1 MERRTIG
8 GFIAVLRKANGMTQR
23 ELAEKLN
30 VSDKAVSR
38 WERDECAPD
47 LTLIPVLAEIFGVTS
62 DELLRGEKTTAK
74 QTEEAAAAKTQKQLD
89 RLLEANATKLK
100 IRSIIS
106 SGIAA
111 VGLIAAM
118 ICNSAL
124 LRSSLGF
131 FVGCIFYLA
140 AAICE
145 SCFAV
150 AAFSAVKADDF
161 DEEKLLSHKQR
172 LRKIIA
178 AVCAV
183 IVAVFTVT
191 LPLLLGGVYV
201 GIDAGDWLSYA
212 LVFLGILAAAVVF
225 VSWIVR
231 VVLGKKGKIKI
242 SENEI
247 NRNKLKIKVCAITTV
262 ALLLTTLIHSAVYA
276 NIPAYHFAKGTV
288 HKTVEEFKEYIET
301 PVPYSGYYYDI
312 YEEAQTQTIVEE
324 VPDDGY
330 YTDFEKEW
338 QDSLKQNEEVFLS
351 PDGKEVFRYS
361 HMNENVV
368 EIAWGDS
375 ENGMPVTTYTV
386 DQIRQRTDNKNL
398 VIHGGFMLIYIAE
411 ILAGVVVY
419 RKKEIITVCRGQTAN
434 EK

>member
-62 DELLRGEKTTAK
+62 DELLRGEKATAR
-74 QTEEAAAAKTQKQLD
+74 QTEETVAAKTQKQLD

-100 IRSIIS
+100 IRSIIA

-140 AAICE
+140 AAISE
-145 SCFAV
+145 ACFAV
-150 AAFSAVKADDF
+150 TAFSAVKAEDF
-161 DEEKLLSHKQR
+161 DEEKLSKHKQK
-172 LRKIIA
+172 LWKIIT
-178 AVCAV
+178 AVEAV
-183 IVAVFTVT
+183 IVVMFTVT
-191 LPLLLGGVYV
+191 LPLILGGVYV
-201 GIDAGDWLSYA
+201 GIDADDWLGYA
-212 LVFLGILAAAVVF
+212 IVFLLILGIAAVFISWAVRVILA
-225 VSWIVR
+225 
-231 VVLGKKGKIKI
+231 KKGKIKL
-242 SENEI
+242 SENAV
-247 NRNKLKIKVCAITTV
+247 RKDTLKIKVSVITVV
-262 ALLLTTLIHSAVYA
+262 ALLLTALIHSAVYA
-276 NIPAYHFAKGTV
+276 NIPVYHFAKGTV

-301 PVPYSGYYYDI
+301 PVPYSSTYYGFFYEAHEEAATQSI
-312 YEEAQTQTIVEE
+312 NEYEEL
-324 VPDDGY
+324 PDDSI
-330 YTDFEKEW
+330 TDPEQEW
-338 QDSLKQNEEVFLS
+338 QDILKENEEVFYYN
-351 PDGKEVFRYS
+351 GKEVFRYS
-361 HMNENVV
+361 HMNENGV
-368 EIAWGDS
+368 EIAWSDS

-398 VIHGGFMLIYIAE
+398 VIHGGFALIYLAE
-411 ILAGVVVY
+411 ILAGTAVY
-419 RKKEIITVCRGQTAN
+419 RKKR
-434 EK
+434 

>member
-62 DELLRGEKTTAK
+62 DELLRGEKATAK
-74 QTEEAAAAKTQKQLD
+74 QTEETTAAKTQKQFD
-89 RLLEANATKLK
+89 RLLESNATKLK

-161 DEEKLLSHKQR
+161 DEEKLANHNQR
-172 LRKIIA
+172 LWKIITA
-178 AVCAV
+178 AEAV
-183 IVAVFTVT
+183 IVTLFTVT

-201 GIDAGDWLSYA
+201 GIDEGEWLGYA
-212 LVFLGILAAAVVF
+212 LVFLLILAVAAVF
-225 VSWIVR
+225 ISWVSR
-231 VVLGKKGKIKI
+231 VILARKGKIKLN
-242 SENEI
+242 ENTV
-247 NRNKLKIKVCAITTV
+247 RKDTLKIKISVITAV
-262 ALLLTTLIHSAVYA
+262 IMLITMLCHAGVYTAVPTSA
-276 NIPAYHFAKGTV
+276 FAAGTV
-288 HKTVEEFKEYIET
+288 HETVEEFKEYIET
-301 PVPYSGYYYDI
+301 PVQNLDYNYHI
-312 YEEAQTQTIVEE
+312 YQKAMTQTIYEGYPE
-324 VPDDGY
+324 DVPEDNY
-330 YTDFEKEW
+330 ITDYKTEWENILKE
-338 QDSLKQNEEVFLS
+338 NEEVFYYN
-351 PDGKEVFRYS
+351 GKEVFKFS

-368 EIAWGDS
+368 EIHWSDS
-375 ENGMPVTTYTV
+375 ENGMPVTTYTS
-386 DQIRQRTDNKNL
+386 DDLRYEGQSRKNF
-398 VIHGGFMLIYIAE
+398 VIHGGFILLYIAQ
-411 ILAGVVVY
+411 AATGVVVY
-419 RKKEIITVCRGQTAN
+419 WKKR
-434 EK
+434 

>member
-62 DELLRGEKTTAK
+62 DELLRGEKATAK
-74 QTEEAAAAKTQKQLD
+74 QTEEAAVAKTQKQLD

-100 IRSIIS
+100 IRSIIA

-140 AAICE
+140 AAISE
-145 SCFAV
+145 ACFAV
-150 AAFSAVKADDF
+150 TAFSAVKADDF
-161 DEEKLLSHKQR
+161 DEEKLANHKQR
-172 LRKIIA
+172 LYKTIA
-178 AVCAV
+178 VVCAV
-183 IVAVFTVT
+183 IVTLFTVT

-201 GIDAGDWLSYA
+201 GIDEGEWLGYA
-212 LVFLGILAAAVVF
+212 LVFLLILAVAAVF
-225 VSWIVR
+225 ISWVSR
-231 VVLGKKGKIKI
+231 VILARKGKIKL
-242 SENEI
+242 SENTV
-247 NRNKLKIKVCAITTV
+247 RKDTLKIKVSVITVV
-262 ALLLTTLIHSAVYA
+262 ALLLTALIHSAVYA
-276 NIPAYHFAKGTV
+276 NIPVYHFAKGTV

-301 PVPYSGYYYDI
+301 PVPYSSTYYGFFYEAHEEAATQSI
-312 YEEAQTQTIVEE
+312 NEYEEL
-324 VPDDGY
+324 PDDSI
-330 YTDFEKEW
+330 TDPEQEW
-338 QDSLKQNEEVFLS
+338 QDILKENEEVFYYN
-351 PDGKEVFRYS
+351 GEEVFRYS
-361 HMNENVV
+361 HMNESVV
-368 EIAWGDS
+368 EIHWGDS
-375 ENGMPVTTYTV
+375 ENGMPVTTYTSDDLRYNAQGV
-386 DQIRQRTDNKNL
+386 KSL
-398 VIHGGFMLIYIAE
+398 VIHGGFALIYLAE
-411 ILAGVVVY
+411 ILAGTAVY
-419 RKKEIITVCRGQTAN
+419 RKKR
-434 EK
+434 

>member
-62 DELLRGEKTTAK
+62 DELLRGEKATAK

-89 RLLEANATKLK
+89 RLLESNASKLK

-140 AAICE
+140 AAISE

-161 DEEKLLSHKQR
+161 DEEKLAKHKQR
-172 LRKIIA
+172 LCKTIA
-178 AVCAV
+178 VVCAV
-183 IVAVFTVT
+183 IVTLFTVT

-201 GIDAGDWLSYA
+201 GIDEGEWLGYA
-212 LVFLGILAAAVVF
+212 LVFLLILAVAAVF
-225 VSWIVR
+225 ISWVGR
-231 VVLGKKGKIKI
+231 VILARKGKIKL
-242 SENEI
+242 SENTV
-247 NRNKLKIKVCAITTV
+247 RKDTLKIKISVITAGIMLIT
-262 ALLLTTLIHSAVYA
+262 ALCHAGVYTAVPTSAFTA
-276 NIPAYHFAKGTV
+276 GTV

-301 PVPYSGYYYDI
+301 PVQNLDYNYHI
-312 YEEAQTQTIVEE
+312 YQEAMTQTIYE
-324 VPDDGY
+324 GY
-330 YTDFEKEW
+330 TEDTPEDNYITDYKTEWEDILKE
-338 QDSLKQNEEVFLS
+338 NEEVFYYN
-351 PDGKEVFRYS
+351 GKEVFRYS
-361 HMNENVV
+361 HMNENVI
-368 EIAWGDS
+368 EIHWSDS
-375 ENGMPVTTYTV
+375 ENGMPVTTYTS
-386 DQIRQRTDNKNL
+386 DDLRYEGQSRKNL
-398 VIHGGFMLIYIAE
+398 VIHGGFILLYIAQAA
-411 ILAGVVVY
+411 AGVVVY
-419 RKKEIITVCRGQTAN
+419 RKKR
-434 EK
+434 

>member
-62 DELLRGEKTTAK
+62 DELLRGEKATAK
-74 QTEEAAAAKTQKQLD
+74 QTEEVSAAKTQKQLD

-140 AAICE
+140 AAISE
-145 SCFAV
+145 ACFAV

-161 DEEKLLSHKQR
+161 GEEKISAHKQR
-172 LRKIIA
+172 LWKIITA
-178 AVCAV
+178 TEAVTV
-183 IVAVFTVT
+183 ILFTVT

-201 GIDAGDWLSYA
+201 GIDEGDWLGYA
-212 LVFLGILAAAVVF
+212 LLFLLILAVAAVFLSWVVRVILARKGRIKLSENAV
-225 VSWIVR
+225 
-231 VVLGKKGKIKI
+231 KKDRLKIKI
-242 SENEI
+242 SSVTAVI
-247 NRNKLKIKVCAITTV
+247 MLITAFCHAGV
-262 ALLLTTLIHSAVYA
+262 YSAV
-276 NIPAYHFAKGTV
+276 PATAFTNGTV
-288 HKTVEEFKEYIET
+288 HETVEEFKEYIET
-301 PVPYSGYYYDI
+301 PTPYSSTYYGLFYEAH
-312 YEEAQTQTIVEE
+312 EEAVTQSINEYL
-324 VPDDGY
+324 PDDGA
-330 YTDFEKEW
+330 TDSEQEW
-338 QDSLKQNEEVFLS
+338 QDALKENEEAFVYN
-351 PDGKEVFRYS
+351 GEEIFRYS

-368 EIAWGDS
+368 EIHWSDS
-375 ENGMPVTTYTV
+375 ENGMPVTTYTA
-386 DQIRQRTDNKNL
+386 DDLRYEAGSRKNF
-398 VIHGGFMLIYIAE
+398 VIHGAFTLVYLAE
-411 ILAGVVVY
+411 LAVGVVVY
-419 RKKEIITVCRGQTAN
+419 RKKR
-434 EK
+434 

>member
-1 MERRTIG
+1 
-8 GFIAVLRKANGMTQR
+8 
-23 ELAEKLN
+23 
-30 VSDKAVSR
+30 
-38 WERDECAPD
+38 
-47 LTLIPVLAEIFGVTS
+47 
-62 DELLRGEKTTAK
+62 
-74 QTEEAAAAKTQKQLD
+74 
-89 RLLEANATKLK
+89 
-100 IRSIIS
+100 
-106 SGIAA
+106 
-111 VGLIAAM
+111 M

>member
-1 MERRTIG
+1 MERRTVG
-8 GFIAVLRKANGMTQR
+8 GFIAVLRKANGMTQK

-62 DELLRGEKTTAK
+62 DELLRGEKATAK

-89 RLLEANATKLK
+89 RLLESNASKLK

-140 AAICE
+140 AAISE

-161 DEEKLLSHKQR
+161 DEEKLANHKQR
-172 LRKIIA
+172 LYKTIA
-178 AVCAV
+178 VVCAV
-183 IVAVFTVT
+183 IVTLFTVT

-201 GIDAGDWLSYA
+201 GIDEGEWLGYA
-212 LVFLGILAAAVVF
+212 LVFLLILAVAAVF
-225 VSWIVR
+225 ISWVSR
-231 VVLGKKGKIKI
+231 VILARKGKIKL
-242 SENEI
+242 SENTV
-247 NRNKLKIKVCAITTV
+247 RKDTLKIKVSVITVV
-262 ALLLTTLIHSAVYA
+262 ALLLTALIHSAVYTG
-276 NIPAYHFAKGTV
+276 IPAYHFTKGTV

-301 PVPYSGYYYDI
+301 PVPYSSTYYGFFYEAHEEAATQSI
-312 YEEAQTQTIVEE
+312 NEYEEL
-324 VPDDGY
+324 PDDSI
-330 YTDFEKEW
+330 TDPEQEW
-338 QDSLKQNEEVFLS
+338 QDILKENEEVFYYN
-351 PDGKEVFRYS
+351 GEEVFRYS
-361 HMNENVV
+361 HINENVV
-368 EIAWGDS
+368 EIAWSDS

-398 VIHGGFMLIYIAE
+398 VIHGGFALIYLAE
-411 ILAGVVVY
+411 ILAGTAVY
-419 RKKEIITVCRGQTAN
+419 RKKR
-434 EK
+434 

>member
-8 GFIAVLRKANGMTQR
+8 SFIAVLRKANGMTQR

-62 DELLRGEKTTAK
+62 DELLRGEKATAR
-74 QTEEAAAAKTQKQLD
+74 QTEEAAAAKTHKQLD
-89 RLLEANATKLK
+89 RLLEVNATKLK

-140 AAICE
+140 AAISE

-150 AAFSAVKADDF
+150 AAFSAVKSEDF
-161 DEEKLLSHKQR
+161 DEEKLLNHKQK
-172 LRKIIA
+172 LYKIIA

-183 IVAVFTVT
+183 IVTLFTVT

-201 GIDAGDWLSYA
+201 GIDEGDWLGYA
-212 LVFLGILAAAVVF
+212 LVLLLILAAAAVF
-225 VSWIVR
+225 ISWVAR
-231 VVLGKKGKIKI
+231 VILARKGKIELGETAVRKDT
-242 SENEI
+242 
-247 NRNKLKIKVCAITTV
+247 LKIKVSAITV
-262 ALLLTTLIHSAVYA
+262 VIMLITMLCHAGIYTAVPTSAFVD
-276 NIPAYHFAKGTV
+276 GTV
-288 HKTVEEFKEYIET
+288 HETVEEFKEYIET
-301 PVPYSGYYYDI
+301 PNALNDYAYQI
-312 YEEAQTQTIVEE
+312 HQEAITQTIEE
-324 VPDDGY
+324 RDPEDVPGDNY
-330 YTDFEKEW
+330 ISDFETEW
-338 QDSLKQNEEVFLS
+338 EYILEENEEAFVRN
-351 PDGKEVFRYS
+351 GKEVFRYS

-368 EIAWGDS
+368 EIHWGDS
-375 ENGMPVTTYTV
+375 ENGMPVTTYTS
-386 DQIRQRTDNKNL
+386 DDLRYGGQSRKNL
-398 VIHGGFMLIYIAE
+398 VIHGGFMLLYIAE
-411 ILAGVVVY
+411 VMAGVVVY
-419 RKKEIITVCRGQTAN
+419 RKKR
-434 EK
+434 

>member
-62 DELLRGEKTTAK
+62 DELLRGEKATAK

-89 RLLEANATKLK
+89 RLLESNASKLK

-140 AAICE
+140 AAISE

-161 DEEKLLSHKQR
+161 DEEKLTNHKQR
-172 LRKIIA
+172 LYKTIA
-178 AVCAV
+178 VVCAV
-183 IVAVFTVT
+183 IVTLFTVT

-201 GIDAGDWLSYA
+201 GIDEGEWLGYA
-212 LVFLGILAAAVVF
+212 LVFLMILAVAAVF
-225 VSWIVR
+225 ISWVGR
-231 VVLGKKGKIKI
+231 VILARKGKIKL
-242 SENEI
+242 SENTV
-247 NRNKLKIKVCAITTV
+247 RKDTLKIKISVVTAVIMLIT
-262 ALLLTTLIHSAVYA
+262 ALCHACVYTAVPTSA
-276 NIPAYHFAKGTV
+276 FAAGMV
-288 HKTVEEFKEYIET
+288 HETVEEFKKYIET
-301 PVPYSGYYYDI
+301 PVQNLDYNYHI
-312 YEEAQTQTIVEE
+312 YQEAMTQTLEE
-324 VPDDGY
+324 SDPDDVAGDNY
-330 YTDFEKEW
+330 ITDFKTEW
-338 QDSLKQNEEVFLS
+338 QDILKENEEVFYYN
-351 PDGKEVFRYS
+351 GKEVFRYS
-361 HMNENVV
+361 HMNENVI
-368 EIAWGDS
+368 EIHWSDS
-375 ENGMPVTTYTV
+375 ENGMPVTTYTS
-386 DQIRQRTDNKNL
+386 DDLRYEGQSRKNL
-398 VIHGGFMLIYIAE
+398 VIHGGFMLLYIAE
-411 ILAGVVVY
+411 IMVGVVVY
-419 RKKEIITVCRGQTAN
+419 RKKR
-434 EK
+434 

>member
-62 DELLRGEKTTAK
+62 DELLRGEKATAK
-74 QTEEAAAAKTQKQLD
+74 QTEEVSAAKTQKQLD

-140 AAICE
+140 AAISE
-145 SCFAV
+145 ACFAV

-161 DEEKLLSHKQR
+161 GEEKISAHKQR
-172 LRKIIA
+172 LWKIITA
-178 AVCAV
+178 TEAVTV
-183 IVAVFTVT
+183 ILFTVT

-201 GIDAGDWLSYA
+201 GIDEGDWLGYA
-212 LVFLGILAAAVVF
+212 LLFLLILAVAAVFLSWVVRVILARKGRIKLSENAV
-225 VSWIVR
+225 
-231 VVLGKKGKIKI
+231 KKDRLKIKI
-242 SENEI
+242 SSVTAVI
-247 NRNKLKIKVCAITTV
+247 MLITAFCHAGV
-262 ALLLTTLIHSAVYA
+262 YSAV
-276 NIPAYHFAKGTV
+276 PATAFTNGTV
-288 HKTVEEFKEYIET
+288 HETVEEFKEYIET
-301 PVPYSGYYYDI
+301 PTPYSSTYYGLFYEAH
-312 YEEAQTQTIVEE
+312 EEAVTQSINEYL
-324 VPDDGY
+324 PDDGA
-330 YTDFEKEW
+330 TDSEQEW
-338 QDSLKQNEEVFLS
+338 QDALKENEEAFVYN
-351 PDGKEVFRYS
+351 GEEIFRYS

-368 EIAWGDS
+368 EIHWSDS
-375 ENGMPVTTYTV
+375 ENGMPVTTYTADDLRYNAEGV
-386 DQIRQRTDNKNL
+386 KGL
-398 VIHGGFMLIYIAE
+398 VIHGAFTLVYLAE
-411 ILAGVVVY
+411 LAVGVIFY
-419 RKKEIITVCRGQTAN
+419 KKKR
-434 EK
+434 

>member
-47 LTLIPVLAEIFGVTS
+47 LTLIPVLAEIFDVTS
-62 DELLRGEKTTAK
+62 DELLRGEKATAK

-89 RLLEANATKLK
+89 RLLESNASKLK

-111 VGLIAAM
+111 VGLISAM

-140 AAICE
+140 AAISE

-161 DEEKLLSHKQR
+161 DEEKLTNHKQR
-172 LRKIIA
+172 LCKTIA
-178 AVCAV
+178 VVCAV
-183 IVAVFTVT
+183 IVALFTVT

-201 GIDAGDWLSYA
+201 GIDEGEWLGYA
-212 LVFLGILAAAVVF
+212 LVFLLILAVAAVF
-225 VSWIVR
+225 ISWVGR
-231 VVLGKKGKIKI
+231 VILARKGKIKL
-242 SENEI
+242 SENTV
-247 NRNKLKIKVCAITTV
+247 RKDTLKIKVSVIT
-262 ALLLTTLIHSAVYA
+262 AGIILLTMLCHAGVYTAVPTSA
-276 NIPAYHFAKGTV
+276 FAAGTV

-301 PVPYSGYYYDI
+301 PVQNLDYNYHI
-312 YEEAQTQTIVEE
+312 YQEAMTQTIYE
-324 VPDDGY
+324 GY
-330 YTDFEKEW
+330 AEDTPEDNYITDYKTEWEDILKE
-338 QDSLKQNEEVFLS
+338 NEEVFYYN
-351 PDGKEVFRYS
+351 GKEVFRYS

-368 EIAWGDS
+368 EIHWSDS
-375 ENGMPVTTYTV
+375 ENGMPVTTYTS
-386 DQIRQRTDNKNL
+386 DDLRYEGQSRKNL
-398 VIHGGFMLIYIAE
+398 VIHGGFILLYIAQAA
-411 ILAGVVVY
+411 AGVLVY
-419 RKKEIITVCRGQTAN
+419 RKKR
-434 EK
+434 

>member
-47 LTLIPVLAEIFGVTS
+47 LTLIPVLAEIFDVTS
-62 DELLRGEKTTAK
+62 DELLRGEKATAK

-89 RLLEANATKLK
+89 RLLESNASKLK

-111 VGLIAAM
+111 VGLISAM

-140 AAICE
+140 AAISE

-161 DEEKLLSHKQR
+161 DEEKLTNHKQR
-172 LRKIIA
+172 LCKTIA
-178 AVCAV
+178 VVCAV
-183 IVAVFTVT
+183 IVTLFTVT

-201 GIDAGDWLSYA
+201 GIDEGEWLGYA
-212 LVFLGILAAAVVF
+212 LVFLLILAVAAVF
-225 VSWIVR
+225 ISWVGR
-231 VVLGKKGKIKI
+231 VILARKGKIKL
-242 SENEI
+242 SENTV
-247 NRNKLKIKVCAITTV
+247 RKDTLKIKISVITAGIMLIT
-262 ALLLTTLIHSAVYA
+262 ALCHAGVYTAVPTSAFTA
-276 NIPAYHFAKGTV
+276 GTV

-301 PVPYSGYYYDI
+301 PVQNLDYNYHIYQEAMTQTI
-312 YEEAQTQTIVEE
+312 YEE
-324 VPDDGY
+324 
-330 YTDFEKEW
+330 YTEDTPEDNYITDYKTEWEDILKE
-338 QDSLKQNEEVFLS
+338 NEEVFYYN
-351 PDGKEVFRYS
+351 GKEVFRYS

-368 EIAWGDS
+368 EIHWSDS
-375 ENGMPVTTYTV
+375 ENGMPVTTYTSDDLRYNAQGV
-386 DQIRQRTDNKNL
+386 KNL
-398 VIHGGFMLIYIAE
+398 VIHGGFMLVYIAQAA
-411 ILAGVVVY
+411 AGVLVY
-419 RKKEIITVCRGQTAN
+419 RKKR
-434 EK
+434 

>member
-47 LTLIPVLAEIFGVTS
+47 LTLIPVLAEIFDVTS
-62 DELLRGEKTTAK
+62 DELLRGEKATAK

-89 RLLEANATKLK
+89 RLLESNASKLK

-111 VGLIAAM
+111 VGLISAM

-140 AAICE
+140 AAISE

-161 DEEKLLSHKQR
+161 DEEKLAKHKQR
-172 LRKIIA
+172 LCKTIA
-178 AVCAV
+178 VVCAV
-183 IVAVFTVT
+183 IVTLFTVT

-201 GIDAGDWLSYA
+201 GIDEGEWLGYA
-212 LVFLGILAAAVVF
+212 LVFLLILAIAAVF
-225 VSWIVR
+225 ISWVGR
-231 VVLGKKGKIKI
+231 VILARKGKIKL
-242 SENEI
+242 SENTV
-247 NRNKLKIKVCAITTV
+247 RKDTLKIKISVITAGVMLIT
-262 ALLLTTLIHSAVYA
+262 ALCHAGVYTAVPTSA
-276 NIPAYHFAKGTV
+276 FTKGTV
-288 HKTVEEFKEYIET
+288 HETVEEFKEYIET
-301 PVPYSGYYYDI
+301 PVQNLDYNYHIYQEAMTQTI
-312 YEEAQTQTIVEE
+312 YEE
-324 VPDDGY
+324 
-330 YTDFEKEW
+330 YTEDTPEDNYITDYKTEWEDILKE
-338 QDSLKQNEEVFLS
+338 NEEVFYYN
-351 PDGKEVFRYS
+351 GKEVFRYS

-368 EIAWGDS
+368 EIHWSDS
-375 ENGMPVTTYTV
+375 ENGMPVTTYTS
-386 DQIRQRTDNKNL
+386 DDLRYEGQSRKNL
-398 VIHGGFMLIYIAE
+398 VIHGGFILLYIAQAA
-411 ILAGVVVY
+411 AGVLVY
-419 RKKEIITVCRGQTAN
+419 RKKR
-434 EK
+434 